1 MTEQPRNPEFVHPN
15 SDDAYNSMWSQRSYP
30 EQGEQRGTDNLAG
43 GGMPP
48 VFPPP
53 QGIAP
58 QPERPHRKRYAAV
71 AAIAMVGALVGG
83 TGGVLIGHDLT
94 GGKTST
100 STSAASTNTAQQASE
115 TLSSSAISAIA
126 AKSLPSVVEVKE
138 TTSSGGGIGSGVILS
153 SDGEILTNNHVVSDV
168 ANGGGSLTVTFSNGK
183 TAQASIVGTS
193 VSSDLAVIKAHG
205 VSGLTAA
212 KLGDSSTVKVG
223 DEVVAI
229 GSPEGLQNT
238 VTSGIVSYLNRK
250 VTVQGEDPGSQN
262 SPWGNESGF
271 TDPSNTVSYNAIQTD
286 AAINPGNSGGPLINA
301 AGEVVGIN
309 SAIYS
314 PASSDRSQGGNI
326 GLGFAIPINQAKQI
340 IAELESGAST

>member
-1 MTEQPRNPEFVHPN
+1 MTEQPRNPEFVTPV
-15 SDDAYNSMWSQRSYP
+15 SARPDDAYNSMWGYRD
-30 EQGEQRGTDNLAG
+30 EQRGTDDMAGG

-48 VFPPP
+48 IFPPP

-58 QPERPHRKRYAAV
+58 QPERPHRRRYAAV

-94 GGKTST
+94 GTQA
-100 STSAASTNTAQQASE
+100 STSATATSTNTAQQASQ

-138 TTSSGGGIGSGVILS
+138 TTSSGQAIGSGVILNS
-153 SDGEILTNNHVVSDV
+153 EGEILTNNHVVSDV
-168 ANGGGSLTVTFSNGK
+168 ANNGGTLTVTFSNGK

-193 VSSDLAVIKAHG
+193 ASSDLAVIKARG
-205 VSGLTAA
+205 VSGLTPA

-250 VTVQGEDPGSQN
+250 VTVQGEGSQSQN
-262 SPWGNESGF
+262 NNPWGNPS
-271 TDPSNTVSYNAIQTD
+271 DQSNTVSYNAIQTD

-314 PASSDRSQGGNI
+314 PTSNNGSSSGSI

-340 IAELESGAST
+340 ITQLESGVST